1 MCKNQKSEIVIAWL
15 DKYGR
20 TIWYML
26 LLVLSVV
33 YVAINFCDFISTEL
47 LKGFTGRHVLF
58 IVCLALL
65 MSPLFDSFEGF
76 GFKLSRRKKE
86 QMDSE
91 LSELSK
97 KVLTKDDIQV
107 KNLETEFKKVKR
119 YEEK

>member
-1 MCKNQKSEIVIAWL
+1 MCKNKKSVTVIDWL
-15 DKYGR
+15 EKNGR

-26 LLVLSVV
+26 LLVLSIV
-33 YVAINFCDFISTEL
+33 YVAINFYDFISTEL
-47 LKGFTGRHVLF
+47 LKEFTGRHVLF

-65 MSPLFDSFEGF
+65 VSPLFDSFEGF
-76 GFKLSRRKKE
+76 GFKLSRSKKE

-107 KNLETEFKKVKR
+107 KNLETEFEKVKR